1 MAKTKPI
8 SFELIKIDTPQ
19 FAVFEEKYEADC
31 QIQFNH
37 EFGVGADDVEKVIH
51 VRFEAKFLC
60 EGQVFIV
67 IEVLCTFQ
75 IDGSQFDE
83 LFHKDDK
90 IKLPKDF
97 IIHLIMLTIGITR
110 GTLYEKLRSTTFGSS
125 DFYLPAINLKEL
137 VVEDVVLEKE

>member
-1 MAKTKPI
+1 M
-8 SFELIKIDTPQ
+8 
-19 FAVFEEKYEADC
+19 
-31 QIQFNH
+31 
-37 EFGVGADDVEKVIH
+37 GADDVEKVIQ
-51 VRFEAKFLC
+51 VRFEAKFHC

-97 IIHLIMLTIGITR
+97 ITHLMMLTIGITR

-125 DFYLPAINLKEL
+125 DFYLPSIHLKEL
-137 VVEDVVLEKE
+137 VVEDVVLEKEDP